1 MISLLILARL
11 LEHSLSLSLQA
22 AASVFTFAPLDNFEA
37 QAVVAFVII
46 PRSQQDIL
54 VHWH

>member
-1 MISLLILARL
+1 MMISLLILARL
-11 LEHSLSLSLQA
+11 LGQA
-22 AASVFTFAPLDNFEA
+22 AASVFTSAPLDNFEA